1 MGIFD
6 RSEALLGKEA
16 LEKLKGSTVAVFGI
30 GGVVSVLL
38 AFAEGI
44 VIVIEFGI
52 VILGIIGNNRTVFNH
67 DYAFAKIANE
77 LMLVGYHYN
86 CSASAVDF
94 GKKLYDFV

>member
-1 MGIFD
+1 MDQFS
-6 RSEALLGKEA
+6 RSELLLGREGM
-16 LEKLKGSTVAVFGI
+16 EKLKDAHIAVFGI

-38 AFAEGI
+38 ALAEGI